1 MQTKSQR
8 KETFFLKLE
17 DVKNNDPNM
26 KITENELGLRYEHPS
41 FGMLSFSRTS
51 GGKTNLFG
59 SSIQHRDTI
68 RMRIRQGSLTRGLN
82 EDWYNGTDEII
93 EVEMSYSQF
102 AECITSMNVGT
113 GTPCTIRWVK
123 GIGPIPEA
131 EFVNR
136 NDQILTE
143 FKENVNTINADAAK
157 IYEEIKT
164 LFETKKSI
172 GKTDREQILQKLGTI
187 VHGLPASSEFIMKQ
201 FQRQMEHTVTEAKG
215 EIEAFAQNK
224 INSIA
229 QQALVEHKEEILALK
244 NPVDVNTPEIS
255 QQNKEEDNDCDS

>member
-1 MQTKSQR
+1 M
-8 KETFFLKLE
+8 KLE
-17 DVKNNDPNM
+17 NVKNNDPNM
-26 KITENELGLRYEHPS
+26 KITENEMGLKYEHPS

-68 RMRIRQGSLTRGLN
+68 RMRIRQGSLIRGLS
-82 EDWYNGTDEII
+82 EDWYNGTSEII

-102 AECITSMNVGT
+102 AECITSMNIGT
-113 GTPCTIRWVK
+113 GTPCTIRWIQ
-123 GIGPIPEA
+123 GTGFIPEA

-143 FKENVNTINADAAK
+143 FKENVDTINTDATK
-157 IYEEIKT
+157 LYEEIKT

-172 GKTDREQILQKLGTI
+172 GKTDREQILQKLSAI
-187 VHGLPASSEFIMKQ
+187 VHGLPSSSEFIMKQ

-229 QQALVEHKEEILALK
+229 QQALVERKEENLQLE
-244 NPVDVNTPEIS
+244 NPVDVNIPELL
-255 QQNKEEDNDCDS
+255 QNKETNNDCDS

>member
-1 MQTKSQR
+1 M
-8 KETFFLKLE
+8 KLE
-17 DVKNNDPNM
+17 NVKNNDPNM
-26 KITENELGLRYEHPS
+26 KITENEMGLKYEHPS

-68 RMRIRQGSLTRGLN
+68 RMRIRQGSLIRGLS
-82 EDWYNGTDEII
+82 EDWYNGTNEII

-102 AECITSMNVGT
+102 AECITSMNIGT
-113 GTPCTIRWVK
+113 GTPCTIRWIQ
-123 GIGPIPEA
+123 GTGFIPEA

-143 FKENVNTINADAAK
+143 FKENVDTINTDATK
-157 IYEEIKT
+157 LYEEIKT

-172 GKTDREQILQKLGTI
+172 GKTDREQILKKLSAI
-187 VHGLPASSEFIMKQ
+187 VHGLPSSSEFIMKQ
-201 FQRQMEHTVTEAKG
+201 FQRQMEHTVTEAKS

-229 QQALVEHKEEILALK
+229 QQTLVERKEENLQLE
-244 NPVDVNTPEIS
+244 NPVDVNIPELL
-255 QQNKEEDNDCDS
+255 QNK

>member
-1 MQTKSQR
+1 M
-8 KETFFLKLE
+8 KLE

-26 KITENELGLRYEHPS
+26 EITENELGLRYEHPS

-143 FKENVNTINADAAK
+143 FKENVNDINADAAK

-172 GKTDREQILQKLGTI
+172 GKTDREQILQKLSTI

-229 QQALVEHKEEILALK
+229 QQALVEHKEEILQLE

-255 QQNKEEDNDCDS
+255 QQNKEEDNNCDN